1 MNVRHVFLQIS
12 TLPYYVNNDKL
23 GYVLFRLFFL
33 NVLYYPMLI
42 SLNIRFQQFTAKFGW
57 C

>member
-1 MNVRHVFLQIS
+1 MDVRHVFLQIS
-12 TLPYYVNNDKL
+12 TLPYHVNNDKL

-42 SLNIRFQQFTAKFGW
+42 SLHIRFQQFTTKFGW